1 MKQASA
7 DGGLE
12 SQARS
17 AAFAT
22 SSPEETAA
30 FAEGIAPLANAG
42 DAILLEGPIGSGK
55 TVFARAFI
63 KARLGEFGLDEDVPS
78 PTYTIVQTYR
88 AGGLEIWHADLFRIS
103 DPSEATELGLD
114 EAFEHAVCLVEWPDR
129 LAGAGSGNCARIRFQ
144 MAGGSGESRTLFV
157 RTDTLLGRD
166 IAKEARRRSAGQ
178 RAPD

>member
-7 DGGLE
+7 DGVSE
-12 SQARS
+12 WQAGS
-17 AAFAT
+17 EAFAT
-22 SSPEETAA
+22 SSPAETAA

-63 KARLGEFGLDEDVPS
+63 KARLDEFGLDEDVPS

-88 AGGLEIWHADLFRIS
+88 AGGIEIWHADLFRIS
-103 DPSEATELGLD
+103 DPSEVAELGLD

-129 LAGAGSGNCARIRFQ
+129 LAGTGPGNCARIRFE
-144 MAGGSGESRTLFV
+144 MADGSGESRMLSV
-157 RTDTLLGRD
+157 RTDTRLGRD

-178 RAPD
+178 REPD